1 MVDLRDEID
10 SVVPSAFAFAQE
22 FMFWEEF
29 GIIKRELLRNV
40 VIGKS
45 KFNEGKQFVIVSNGC
60 HW

>member
-10 SVVPSAFAFAQE
+10 SVVPTSFAFAQD

-45 KFNEGKQFVIVSNGC
+45 KGLNLLQQNEFII
-60 HW
+60 